1 MQALEG
7 VLKCEQANQSNL
19 LELQD
24 TFSKIKR
31 SLIHKKWRKLFISND
46 IQIAYIEF
54 SIFII
59 RKEFIRIKNM
69 FFGWEN
75 AFFQYITTPK
85 KINWFSRP
93 QNIRICPEIQNQ

>member
-31 SLIHKKWRKLFISND
+31 SLIHKKM
-46 IQIAYIEF
+46 A
-54 SIFII
+54 
-59 RKEFIRIKNM
+59 
-69 FFGWEN
+69 
-75 AFFQYITTPK
+75 
-85 KINWFSRP
+85 
-93 QNIRICPEIQNQ
+93 